1 MTKNLPDKG
10 MANRAYFQRKNNR
23 EIAGKTQREL
33 AYEDINE
40 KVRDKNFNLLVNPT
54 GTLNID
60 RIDNNQFRIV
70 KGPEGIHINEKVQ
83 SKHNQNMASEITVD
97 TENPDLHP
105 VSKNSQSVNDIAK
118 GMRLA
123 LGIAEPVSIPIDR
136 KATRQLSR
144 VAGINRPVANK
155 TWSKQ
160 DIQKLGVYKY

>member
-1 MTKNLPDKG
+1 MVKG
-10 MANRAYFQRKNNR
+10 QINNVMANRAYFERQLKRR
-23 EIAGKTQREL
+23 SIAGETNRPM
-33 AYEDINE
+33 AYDSINE
-40 KVRDKNFNLLVNPT
+40 KVRDKNFNLLVDPH

-83 SKHNQNMASEITVD
+83 SKHNQSHSEITVD

-105 VSKNSQSVNDIAK
+105 ISKHSSTVSDIAQ

-123 LGIAEPVSIPIDR
+123 LGIAEPIRIPIDR

-160 DIQKLGVYKY
+160 EIERLGVYTV